1 MRAVTF
7 SEAESKRRD
16 ALEVAGPFATNVP
29 ADVRWLLCGRGRP
42 VSAGSPAYRVV
53 VSPESAEVRFKDIEG
68 PRVAAEER
76 FEEIGY
82 TPVPERWYERPAA
95 APPPPDLRALR
106 RALAPEELARYRVA
120 GAEVAGVFVDIL
132 AGLRPDQR
140 ELEVA
145 GALAGALVARGFTAP
160 VVLVGGE
167 RRAPVY
173 RHPLPTEV
181 PLGRFA
187 LLAVTAER
195 DGLHTSMTRIVSFGD
210 PPPGLVEC
218 VRISAEVDAAVLGAS
233 RPGRTLGE
241 LFTVLQAAYA
251 RAGLPEEWRHH
262 HQGGIAGYLGR
273 EVFCDAGRRNRAA
286 ARVRAG
292 LESVGGRRRQV
303 RGHGARHRGRG
314 RDHHA
319 HARPRRDRDGGRPEP
334 PWRGRR
340 VDVRARR
347 ARRACVGARRGR
359 A

>member
-68 PRVAAEER
+68 LRVAAEER

-106 RALAPEELARYRVA
+106 RGLAPEELARYRVA

-273 EVFCDAGRRNRAA
+273 EVFATPGDETELPPACALAWNPSVAGGGKSEDTALVTADGVEIITRTPGLAEIA
-286 ARVRAG
+286 TAAG
-292 LESVGGRRRQV
+292 LS
-303 RGHGARHRGRG
+303 
-314 RDHHA
+314 
-319 HARPRRDRDGGRPEP
+319 RPG
-334 PWRGRR
+334 
-340 VDVRARR
+340 VV
-347 ARRACVGARRGR
+347 VV
-359 A
+359 